1 VPHTQNPALEAV
13 VNPHVT
19 AAITLILAALALTLG
34 YAVACWIWPF
44 KACRKC
50 GGDGKKR
57 SPSGRAF
64 RLCRRCTGTGRRLRA
79 GRWIYNRLSS
89 VRRDAR

>member
-1 VPHTQNPALEAV
+1 M
-13 VNPHVT
+13 NPHLGAAGT
-19 AAITLILAALALTLG
+19 LSLTLAAITVG

-44 KACRKC
+44 KSCRKC

>member
-1 VPHTQNPALEAV
+1 

-19 AAITLILAALALTLG
+19 AAITLTLALLAVTLG

-44 KACRKC
+44 KSCRKC
-50 GGDGKKR
+50 DGSGKRR

-64 RLCRRCTGTGRRLRA
+64 RLCRRCDGTGRRLRA
-79 GRWIYNRLSS
+79 GRWIYNRLAGI
-89 VRRDAR
+89 RRDAR

>member
-1 VPHTQNPALEAV
+1 MPHTQKPALEAV
-13 VNPHVT
+13 LNPHVT
-19 AAITLILAALALTLG
+19 TASVLILAALAVTLG

-44 KACRKC
+44 KSCPRC
-50 GGDGKKR
+50 DGTGKKR

>member
-1 VPHTQNPALEAV
+1 MNPQLI
-13 VNPHVT
+13 T
-19 AAITLILAALALTLG
+19 AIGPPAALIIITVC
-34 YAVACWIWPF
+34 YAAACWIWPF

-50 GGDGKKR
+50 DGSGKRR

-79 GRWIYNRLSS
+79 GRWIYNHLSNR
-89 VRRDAR
+89 RRDAR

>member
-1 VPHTQNPALEAV
+1 
-13 VNPHVT
+13 VNPHLT
-19 AAITLILAALALTLG
+19 AAITLALALAAVTLC

-50 GGDGKKR
+50 EGTGKKR

-79 GRWIYNRLSS
+79 GRWAYNRLSS
-89 VRRDAR
+89 TRRDAR